1 MVCGLTRW
9 LPRLSEGHLWMPHGT
24 MWSASI
30 LISAPRTGSLPAGEI
45 WAEHSVQG
53 KWKGSPKGK
62 ALSPH
67 NWDNFFPPQEGKAIL
82 WPWTR
87 VLVSWGCLAVW
98 AREREKK
105 RESTRASTATP
116 GCPLLQREGP
126 SHCQTS
132 GSFRRAACL
141 ASAGPRGRGPLTSD
155 LFVWGCASSTPVSP
169 PTGPQKVKSGLLLC
183 FLLIPSLCAL
193 CPPLLHLTIVA
204 FSHRFIDL
212 GNSPRARI
220 YHALVMLATVQILRP
235 STTGPAT
242 MHTWSKGLRSVSC

>member
-1 MVCGLTRW
+1 MALCLLGRSGLSIVCK
-9 LPRLSEGHLWMPHGT
+9 
-24 MWSASI
+24 
-30 LISAPRTGSLPAGEI
+30 
-45 WAEHSVQG
+45 VNG
-53 KWKGSPKGK
+53 KEARKEK
-62 ALSPH
+62 LSPLTTGTTFSLLRKEKPSFGPEPESYSH
-67 NWDNFFPPQEGKAIL
+67 GVPCCE
-82 WPWTR
+82 
-87 VLVSWGCLAVW
+87 
-98 AREREKK
+98 REREEK

-126 SHCQTS
+126 SHCQTL

-155 LFVWGCASSTPVSP
+155 LFVWGCASSTLVSP
-169 PTGPQKVKSGLLLC
+169 PTGPQKVKSGFLLC

-220 YHALVMLATVQILRP
+220 YHALVMLATAQILRP

-242 MHTWSKGLRSVSC
+242 MHT